1 MESSF
6 VYISED
12 RSYKESL
19 FLENLLNKAK
29 KGETAAFGELYN
41 FFFKKIY
48 TFIYYRVSHKET
60 AEDLAEEVF
69 LKAYAKLNS
78 IKEAGSLE
86 AWLYK
91 IARNLV
97 IDYYRGK
104 KERVELSEVE
114 NTLTYEDTVIDLLNL
129 NHQQQILNKL
139 LKALPQDQ
147 QQIMRLKFFEGLE
160 NSVIAELTGKT
171 EGAIRVIQFRAI
183 TKLRELF
190 EEYDE

>member
-41 FFFKKIY
+41 LFFKKIY
-48 TFIYYRVSHKET
+48 TFVYYRVSHKET

-129 NHQQQILNKL
+129 DHQQQILNKL

-147 QQIMRLKFFEGLE
+147 RQIMRLKFFEGLE
-160 NSVIAELTGKT
+160 NSVIAELMGKT